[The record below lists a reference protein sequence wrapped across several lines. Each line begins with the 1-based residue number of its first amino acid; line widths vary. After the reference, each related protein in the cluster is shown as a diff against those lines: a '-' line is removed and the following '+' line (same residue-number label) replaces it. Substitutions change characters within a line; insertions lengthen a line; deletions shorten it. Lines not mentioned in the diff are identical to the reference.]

1 MNKTKNGFFI
11 THICLIISVVIALL
25 TLFTGCGDTIE
36 GTKISLEDATGL
48 AGDTIN
54 LPFSISENSGIW
66 GGQILINYDSSA
78 IEFESCTNGV
88 VFDMCD
94 YNDNK
99 GQLSL
104 VVMQLEEK
112 DTKDN
117 GLIAT
122 LNFKIKDVADD
133 GEYEISFDAATNF
146 SNIQGELQDVSFEGC
161 TVTVK

>member
-1 MNKTKNGFFI
+1 MNKTNKRSF
-11 THICLIISVVIALL
+11 TTRICLMLSVVIALSI
-25 TLFTGCGDTIE
+25 LFTGCGDVKK
-36 GTKISLEDATGL
+36 GTKISLEDADGL
-48 AGDTIN
+48 AGDTIK
-54 LPFSISENSGIW
+54 LPFSISDNCGLW
-66 GGQILINYDSSA
+66 GGQVIINYDSSA

-104 VVMQLEEK
+104 VVTQFDEN

-122 LNFKIKDVADD
+122 LNFKIKDIADD
-133 GEYEISFDAATNF
+133 GEYKISFDTNTNF
-146 SNIQGELQDVSFEGC
+146 SNIEGELKEISFEDC
-161 TVTVK
+161 TITVK

>member
-1 MNKTKNGFFI
+1 MNKTNKRSF
-11 THICLIISVVIALL
+11 TTRICLMLSVVIALSI
-25 TLFTGCGDTIE
+25 LFTGCGDVKK
-36 GTKISLEDATGL
+36 GTKIALEDADGL
-48 AGDTIN
+48 AGDTIK
-54 LPFSISENSGIW
+54 LPFSISDNCGLW
-66 GGQILINYDSSA
+66 GGQVIINYDSSA

-104 VVMQLEEK
+104 VVTQFDEN

-122 LNFKIKDVADD
+122 LNFKIKDIADD
-133 GEYEISFDAATNF
+133 GEYKISFDTNTNF
-146 SNIQGELQDVSFEGC
+146 SNIEGELKEISFEDC
-161 TVTVK
+161 TITVK